1 MRKFLLFLSLI
12 VAMVCKA
19 QTKQELLPVGTM
31 APDFTVTDSV
41 TGKKLFSLS
50 ELRTQVTA
58 DGKVKAGVWVVLD
71 FWASWCPDC
80 RKDMPTVKKID
91 EKYGKK
97 IKLIGVSFDTDKAKM
112 NGYLS
117 ANQYSWLQY
126 SEFKKW
132 KETQISKDYH
142 ISWIPTS
149 YLIDPEGK
157 IAFSTLNAEEM
168 LENLILWRLNYRK
181 NEDVSKRNVWYILII
196 FFR

>member
-19 QTKQELLPVGTM
+19 QTKQELLAVGTM

-196 FFR
+196 L

>member
-31 APDFTVTDSV
+31 APD
-41 TGKKLFSLS
+41 
-50 ELRTQVTA
+50 
-58 DGKVKAGVWVVLD
+58 
-71 FWASWCPDC
+71 
-80 RKDMPTVKKID
+80 
-91 EKYGKK
+91 
-97 IKLIGVSFDTDKAKM
+97 FDTDKAKM

-168 LENLILWRLNYRK
+168 LEKLDSLKAEL
-181 NEDVSKRNVWYILII
+181 
-196 FFR
+196 

>member
-80 RKDMPTVKKID
+80 RKDMPIVKKID

-97 IKLIGVSFDTDKAKM
+97 IKLIGVSFDTDMAKM

-168 LENLILWRLNYRK
+168 LEKLDSLEAEL
-181 NEDVSKRNVWYILII
+181 
-196 FFR
+196 

>member
-1 MRKFLLFLSLI
+1 MKKILLFLSLV

-58 DGKVKAGVWVVLD
+58 DGKVKVGVWVVLD

-91 EKYGKK
+91 ENMVRKSSLSVFH
-97 IKLIGVSFDTDKAKM
+97 LIQT
-112 NGYLS
+112 
-117 ANQYSWLQY
+117 
-126 SEFKKW
+126 
-132 KETQISKDYH
+132 
-142 ISWIPTS
+142 
-149 YLIDPEGK
+149 
-157 IAFSTLNAEEM
+157 
-168 LENLILWRLNYRK
+168 RR
-181 NEDVSKRNVWYILII
+181 R
-196 FFR
+196 